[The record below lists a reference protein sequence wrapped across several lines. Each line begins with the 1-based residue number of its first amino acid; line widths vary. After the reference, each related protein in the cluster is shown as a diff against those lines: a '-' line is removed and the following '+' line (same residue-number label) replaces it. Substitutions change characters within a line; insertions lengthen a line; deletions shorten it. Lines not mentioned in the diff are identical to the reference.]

1 MSISDPIVE
10 AWQTHCR
17 LNQAYVNNI
26 PNEALAA
33 KIGGRGRTVG
43 AILAHMHNNRLAWM
57 QPGAPDLYQT
67 VGKVQRDQTS
77 DKVLLL
83 NALTASGTAVADW
96 LARSIESGGKVKG
109 FGGQAA
115 SFMAYLVAHES
126 YHHGEIG
133 IILAQA
139 GFPLDKT
146 AAYGLWQWK

>member
-1 MSISDPIVE
+1 MSMSDPIVE

-26 PNEALAA
+26 PDEALAA
-33 KIGGRGRTVG
+33 KMGVRGRTVG

-67 VGKVQRDQTS
+67 VSKVQRDQTG
-77 DKVLLL
+77 DKALLL

-96 LARSIESGGKVKG
+96 LARSLENGGKVKG

-133 IILAQA
+133 IILAQT

-146 AAYGLWQWK
+146 AAYGLWQWQ

>member
-1 MSISDPIVE
+1 MTDPIVE

-17 LNQAYVNNI
+17 LNQAYVSNI
-26 PNEALAA
+26 PDGALSA

-43 AILAHMHNNRLAWM
+43 AILTHMHNNRLAWM

-67 VGKVQRDQTS
+67 VSKVKRDQTD
-77 DKVLLL
+77 DKTLLL
-83 NALTASGTAVADW
+83 EMLAASGTAVADW

-115 SFMAYLVAHES
+115 SFTAYLVAHES